1 MSSSP
6 LHTDF
11 MKVIFGLGNPGE
23 KYQHTRHNAGFWYA
37 DLLAD
42 KYHGVFKTEKKF
54 KAEVATIDILNHK
67 VFLVKPQTFMNCSGQ
82 SVIPFVNFYR
92 IKPENVL
99 VAYDELDIAAG
110 TAKLKKSGGHGG
122 HNGLRDIIPG
132 LGPDFCRLRIGI
144 GHPGDKSKVTPWV
157 LGRPSLDDSIMIER
171 CLDRCVAITDD
182 LVTGAWDRAMKSLHT
197 ADADK

>member
-1 MSSSP
+1 
-6 LHTDF
+6 

-132 LGPDFCRLRIGI
+132 LGPDFRRLRIGI